1 MRDNRGRKLDRND
14 QPTMDPRRSRR
25 DTAQPTQDRDWFA
38 RVMDSFKDDSERKS
52 ASSTRTKEERPLR
65 RTRSRQERRDIYPE
79 PLRST
84 YTPRK
89 SAPLPP
95 TNLRRTGSLDSVHSA
110 PDIHEVDRRRRNSRT
125 LSHSRE
131 RQPIARSSGE
141 FTYRTRRDGS
151 DEVPK
156 PGPPPTKHYY
166 YSPASAPLE
175 PLPQARQEIVD
186 SEEARWGRDGLS
198 RSREIGR
205 IVRDSGRSRW
215 DV

>member
-1 MRDNRGRKLDRND
+1 
-14 QPTMDPRRSRR
+14 
-25 DTAQPTQDRDWFA
+25 
-38 RVMDSFKDDSERKS
+38 MDSFKDASDRNS
-52 ASSTRTKEERPLR
+52 ANSTRKKDREERTVLQTR
-65 RTRSRQERRDIYPE
+65 TRQRTRSVSPVI
-79 PLRST
+79 
-84 YTPRK
+84 YTPRS
-89 SAPLPP
+89 SAPLSPP
-95 TNLRRTGSLDSVHSA
+95 SLQRTGSRGSTHSA
-110 PDIHEVDRRRRNSRT
+110 PDIHEVDRRRRHSRT

-131 RQPIARSSGE
+131 RPAIARSSGE
-141 FTYRTRRDGS
+141 FTYRSRRDGS

-198 RSREIGR
+198 RSRETGR
-205 IVRDSGRSRW
+205 IVRDLGRSRR